1 MVNKIGGKT
10 MKTNNTNTELAKVF
24 VKSFINSFCQSYVIG
39 CATIAIAKNMKAKR
53 LLKERAAIGK
63 K

>member
-1 MVNKIGGKT
+1 